1 MPLNPYL
8 KGKMI
13 AYLRKELKLT
23 EIGLVPDELC
33 FDGEIEFHERT
44 IVLNWMKQWLKWVI
58 RYYTDAWSPEVSID
72 QMFSAPMCATNWK
85 RLHFDENLFFFGLF
99 WKLYDMAAGWSMSTT
114 PNWLLDPNTTVT
126 HDRWIDGGFSGSD
139 FIMAPVILS
148 MTEEKERRL

>member
-1 MPLNPYL
+1 MPINRNRQ
-8 KGKMI
+8 GKMI
-13 AYLRKELKLT
+13 AYLRFELKPK

-44 IVLNWMKQWLKWVI
+44 IVFHWMKQWLKWVQW
-58 RYYTDAWSPEVSID
+58 YYTDAWSPEVSID

-114 PNWLLDPNTTVT
+114 PNWFLDPNTTVT